1 METKDIP
8 PIYFYLP
15 AHRRPSAPI
24 PEEVPRGYVDN
35 MSDVFFC
42 NTSLNWTLQTY
53 LRLRE
58 QDYPCELVDT
68 IPDEGIVVGFRGDLP
83 IFEEPSGRSFFV
95 ALMGDADWHPYAQ
108 VHIRQNPRACQCQLE
123 GVENTFHMHHW
134 TQPGLV
140 PRDPSREN
148 TLKNVGYFG
157 HPSQLAAPLRSRDW
171 EDFLSDCGLNWM
183 PVYPDSDQRSDYG
196 DIDLIVAVRSFD
208 GRSYDYKPATKL
220 HNAWRAGVPSILG
233 PESAYREEGEEG
245 EDYLEACTYDD
256 LRLHIR
262 RLCDQPALREKLR
275 KRGRKRGRHIK
286 PELKAQRWWDL
297 LTGPVTDVYDQWV
310 NRPAGHQ
317 AIFRAKRWLAVKKNS
332 FQDYFSVRDD

>member
-15 AHRRPSAPI
+15 AHRRPPAPI

-35 MSDVFFC
+35 MSDAFFC

-58 QDYPCELVDT
+58 HDYPCELVDT

-83 IFEEPSGRSFFV
+83 IFEEPSGRSFLV

-108 VHIRQNPRACQCQLE
+108 VHIRQNPRACQCQLD
-123 GVENTFHMHHW
+123 GVENTFFMHHW

-148 TLKNVGYFG
+148 TFENVGYFG
-157 HPSQLAAPLRSRDW
+157 HPSQLAAPLRSREW
-171 EDFLSDCGLNWM
+171 EDFLSGCGLNWM
-183 PVYPDSDQRSDYG
+183 PVYPDSDRRSDYS

-220 HNAWRAGVPSILG
+220 HNAWRAGVPAILG
-233 PESAYREEGEEG
+233 PESAYQQERTDEK
-245 EDYLEACTYDD
+245 DYLEAQTYDD
-256 LRLHIR
+256 IR
-262 RLCDQPALREKLR
+262 RHVKRLCESPELREQIR
-275 KRGRKRGRHIK
+275 KRSKSRGCRIK
-286 PELKAQRWWDL
+286 PAYKVEKWWDL
-297 LTGPVTDVYDQWV
+297 LTGPVREKYEQWQSQNWV
-310 NRPAGHQ
+310 RQQRFYA
-317 AIFRAKRWLAVKKNS
+317 RRWLRIKRTALS
-332 FQDYFSVRDD
+332 ERLDW